1 MKKISA
7 ILLNIFLMTNLQ
19 ILTSSFRITVPEKL
33 VEKNVTLL
41 LYMLD
46 GNGNQ
51 SVGKCHL
58 DQSVASRVILQQELE
73 MTSYDDVALMQT
85 SDLRET
91 DSLDQQAVVVCFE
104 LDYAVEIIRILVV
117 KDCLLDVDPFFD
129 IVAVSFDSLEL
140 DPFSHGPQTQDDDEL
155 SSLTSV
161 INQQSPHDLAHRC
174 KNDPSWFHQYMAYA
188 KIFMLMQYG
197 KATRAVRG
205 VSSWWN

>member
-7 ILLNIFLMTNLQ
+7 IVLSVLLIIDMQLLA
-19 ILTSSFRITVPEKL
+19 SSFHIAVPEKL

-58 DQSVASRVILQQELE
+58 DQTIASRVILQQELE
-73 MTSYDDVALMQT
+73 MTSYDDIALMQT
-85 SDLRET
+85 SDLRES
-91 DSLDQQAVVVCFE
+91 DSLDGQAIVVCFE
-104 LDYAVEIIRILVV
+104 LDYEVQIVRILVV
-117 KDCLLDVDPFFD
+117 KDCLLDADPFD
-129 IVAVSFDSLEL
+129 IVSVSFDSLDFNNNL
-140 DPFSHGPQTQDDDEL
+140 YQDEFDEL
-155 SSLTSV
+155 SCLTETINEQSSQSLA
-161 INQQSPHDLAHRC
+161 NRC
-174 KNDPSWFHQYMAYA
+174 QGDSSWFNQYMAYA

-197 KATRAVRG
+197 KASRAMRG